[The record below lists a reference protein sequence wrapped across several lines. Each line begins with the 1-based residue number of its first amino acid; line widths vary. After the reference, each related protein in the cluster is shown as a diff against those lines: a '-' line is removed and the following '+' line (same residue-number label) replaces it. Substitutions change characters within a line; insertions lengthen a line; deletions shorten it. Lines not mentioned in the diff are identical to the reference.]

1 MAPFA
6 TILTILILYLLQ
18 CIGADY
24 LGEVVLAVRLEAE
37 KDHEVAYRSTH
48 LSLPALPTLFR
59 VGSGAHA
66 PIHGPTSTT
75 TLLRKR
81 RLRQFT
87 SQANASWRK
96 PPPRM
101 EASRLKPVV
110 LCSPALLYMLLSIM
124 MVPGQGANSSRD
136 FNYRIPPAWSPEHEN
151 VYSFR
156 SFMTDVS
163 IWIMLTD
170 LQPTSSVQL
179 SSVALEGQLEKW
191 HV

>member
-6 TILTILILYLLQ
+6 NILTNLIPYLLQ
-18 CIGADY
+18 YAGADY
-24 LGEVVLAVRLEAE
+24 LGEVVPSVRLLAE
-37 KDHEVAYRSTH
+37 KDHEVAYSSTH
-48 LSLPALPTLFR
+48 LSLPARTTLFQ
-59 VGSGAHA
+59 VGSGAYA
-66 PIHGPTSTT
+66 PIHGPTSSLTSRSTT
-75 TLLRKR
+75 TTPMRKR

-110 LCSPALLYMLLSIM
+110 FCSPALLYMLLSL

-170 LQPTSSVQL
+170 LQP
-179 SSVALEGQLEKW
+179 
-191 HV
+191 H